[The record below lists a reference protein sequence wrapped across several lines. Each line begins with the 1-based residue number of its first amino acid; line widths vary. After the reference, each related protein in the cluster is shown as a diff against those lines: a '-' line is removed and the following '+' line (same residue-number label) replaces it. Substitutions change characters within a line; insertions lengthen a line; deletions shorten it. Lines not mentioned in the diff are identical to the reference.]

1 MKIVALHFLR
11 WMDVVAAFVL
21 PMLVGLCFVAVTFWF
36 ATWWPPLL
44 GLEDTAFFLAAFFTS
59 WGLLPYFWVV
69 EFAAVVKHMDKAL
82 GATQWM
88 IEQALAKR
96 GVYLP

>member
-1 MKIVALHFLR
+1 
-11 WMDVVAAFVL
+11 
-21 PMLVGLCFVAVTFWF
+21 
-36 ATWWPPLL
+36 
-44 GLEDTAFFLAAFFTS
+44 
-59 WGLLPYFWVV
+59 LLPYFWVV